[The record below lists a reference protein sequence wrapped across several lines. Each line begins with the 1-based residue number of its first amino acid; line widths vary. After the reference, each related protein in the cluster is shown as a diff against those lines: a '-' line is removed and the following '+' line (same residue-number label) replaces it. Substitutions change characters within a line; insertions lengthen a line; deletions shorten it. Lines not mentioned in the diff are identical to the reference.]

1 MTQKPEQWF
10 LQDFQTTSVL
20 KTWAI
25 IIGILGMVILVGV
38 AVVHL
43 NQLVNC
49 SWQFILKASGI
60 VMNVTQKPQLI
71 QKVIGRLC
79 QLMMMKTLL
88 NGQRTISLRGIQR
101 MIPPLNLALLK
112 RRVSFCLKIS
122 DSCDSYSYS

>member
-1 MTQKPEQWF
+1 MIQKPEQWF

-25 IIGILGMVILVGV
+25 IIGILGMVILAGD

-43 NQLVNC
+43 NQLVNY
-49 SWQFILKASGI
+49 SWQFILKANGI
-60 VMNVTQKPQLI
+60 AMNVTLRTQLI

-88 NGQRTISLRGIQR
+88 NGQRTISLIGIQR
-101 MIPPLNLALLK
+101 MIPPLT
-112 RRVSFCLKIS
+112 
-122 DSCDSYSYS
+122 

>member
-10 LQDFQTTSVL
+10 LQDFQNTLAL
-20 KTWAI
+20 KTWAV
-25 IIGILGMVILVGV
+25 IIGILGMVILAGD

-43 NQLVNC
+43 NQLVNY
-49 SWQFILKASGI
+49 SWQFILKVSGI
-60 VMNVTQKPQLI
+60 VTIVIQKPQLI
-71 QKVIGRLC
+71 LKAIGHSC

-88 NGQRTISLRGIQR
+88 NGQRKLSLRGIQR
-101 MIPPLNLALLK
+101 MIPPLNLTLLK